1 MTQFQLAAVSRAA
14 WPWFA
19 LVLAI
24 GVADWLVGSTL
35 PLLGL
40 LVLPVVGASWPG
52 RRPPALGVA
61 VTAAAVA
68 AIVPVLDGRAL
79 GVSWVWEALLVLAVY
94 VAVAVL
100 VARQGRAIE
109 QQRRLAAVDALTGA
123 LSRATFL
130 ERVDAELALAR
141 RHQRVVSLLYLDVDD
156 LKTINDTQGHDAGDR
171 HLVALVRQVTARLR
185 RSDVIG
191 RLGGDEFAVLL
202 PDTTKDHAEMVVDR
216 LRRALLVESGE
227 KPIYVSMGLVSYEH
241 PPADADLLLRRADA
255 LMYAAKRSG
264 SGLARESYDRSG
276 KPDIDLREG
285 RSARRSDRRRQP
297 TGESSSAMRSA
308 HESREPNSGSRA

>member
-1 MTQFQLAAVSRAA
+1 MTRSRLAARSGALL
-14 WPWFA
+14 PWLA
-19 LVLAI
+19 LVMAI

-52 RRPPALGVA
+52 RRPPAIGVA
-61 VTAAAVA
+61 VGA
-68 AIVPVLDGRAL
+68 AIVAATVSVLDGRAL

-130 ERVDAELALAR
+130 ERVEAELALAR

-156 LKTINDTQGHDAGDR
+156 LKTINDTHGHHAGDR
-171 HLVALVRQVTARLR
+171 HLVALVGRVTACLR
-185 RSDVIG
+185 RSDLIG

-202 PDTTKDHAEMVVDR
+202 PDTTRDHAEVAADR
-216 LRRALLVESGE
+216 LRRALLLDSGE
-227 KPIYVSMGLVSYEH
+227 EPIYVSMGLVSYEH
-241 PPADADLLLRRADA
+241 PPADADMLLRRADA
-255 LMYAAKRSG
+255 LMYAAKRNG

-276 KPDIDLREG
+276 RPDIDLRER
-285 RSARRSDRRRQP
+285 RSARRRDQRHQP

-308 HESREPNSGSRA
+308 HDSREPNSGSRA